1 MDILIL
7 SLVAGMVVIGGLWL
21 ASRETKPPNEP
32 ADKQGDHTP

>member
-21 ASRETKPPNEP
+21 ASRDTKPSE
-32 ADKQGDHTP
+32 KQGDHPA

>member
-21 ASRETKPPNEP
+21 ASRETKP
-32 ADKQGDHTP
+32 ADKQGEDTPGDI